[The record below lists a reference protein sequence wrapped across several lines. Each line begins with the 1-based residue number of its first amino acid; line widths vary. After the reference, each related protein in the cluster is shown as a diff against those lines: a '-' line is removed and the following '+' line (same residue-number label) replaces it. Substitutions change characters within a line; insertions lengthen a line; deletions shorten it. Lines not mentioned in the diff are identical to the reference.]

1 MGEPLTGDE
10 LQCWLNE
17 ASNFRMNSDFEVQG
31 MKDVAKHDLMGV
43 MNAMK
48 VASEGKMTIQALG
61 DKIILSRIMDN
72 LDVPQMALLLAVQ
85 DPGEVRQQVELFVD
99 SHLLQQDAPDVI
111 LKPTHLSNGEGV
123 AFQQRITPDLR
134 DATVEFI
141 ELHVQK
147 FLAKRASEF
156 ESLALQSLSPG
167 FIAQAKYQS
176 SVAFGLPLELRVTA
190 LWGRVRVGVWWW
202 GDLAPQ
208 RNAWVVRRPHTP
220 GEFSDLDDW
229 EALHEHDGENPGFEA
244 ALSLFQM
251 HMPKMVATTE
261 HMANAVGAPF
271 LRADFFV
278 GNVEFG
284 VRLNE
289 VAYGSGVEYRR
300 RDGGVHYN
308 DAAAIAQILQEGT
321 EVCHSHLPAEV
332 FLKRLGLHGEAY
344 GEASVQPLPIPQRV
358 PLPPGALRAEK
369 DHHSAQAVPPDQCET
384 PLHHHHNPTEEDFA
398 ALSPRRALSCVGGGW
413 LLDALPGCLATRLGS
428 LEEGWQSKWCGTE
441 LRRIVSVRVGLPST
455 GV

>member
-1 MGEPLTGDE
+1 MG
-10 LQCWLNE
+10 
-17 ASNFRMNSDFEVQG
+17 
-31 MKDVAKHDLMGV
+31 
-43 MNAMK
+43 
-48 VASEGKMTIQALG
+48 
-61 DKIILSRIMDN
+61 
-72 LDVPQMALLLAVQ
+72 
-85 DPGEVRQQVELFVD
+85 
-99 SHLLQQDAPDVI
+99 
-111 LKPTHLSNGEGV
+111 
-123 AFQQRITPDLR
+123 
-134 DATVEFI
+134 
-141 ELHVQK
+141 
-147 FLAKRASEF
+147 
-156 ESLALQSLSPG
+156 ALQSLSPG

-208 RNAWVVRRPHTP
+208 RNAWVVRRP
-220 GEFSDLDDW
+220 
-229 EALHEHDGENPGFEA
+229 
-244 ALSLFQM
+244 